1 VDGGDPLPAALG
13 WRRLSAPIER
23 HTLTVPRT
31 ARFHVLGNAAAP
43 CREAWFLLH
52 GYGQLAAPFLESFGA
67 WASPERV
74 LVAPEALSRFYL
86 RRGTGAIG
94 ASWMTREERA
104 DEIADTLRYLDL
116 VAERVLA
123 GRQMPVHVLGFSQG
137 AAAAARWAALGRTAL
152 ARVVLWGAA
161 LPPDLAPAQQ
171 AERLRRARWTL
182 VAGERDEAVDRA
194 GLERERE
201 RLGRAGIACELVAFP
216 GGHELDAATL
226 ERLLSS
232 PGR

>member
-1 VDGGDPLPAALG
+1 MLG
-13 WRRLSAPIER
+13 S
-23 HTLTVPRT
+23 
-31 ARFHVLGNAAAP
+31 AAAP

-52 GYGQLAAPFLESFGA
+52 GYGQLAAPFLESFRACAG
-67 WASPERV
+67 PERV
-74 LVAPEALSRFYL
+74 LIAPEALSRFYL

-123 GRQMPVHVLGFSQG
+123 GRELTVHALGFSQG
-137 AAAAARWAALGRTAL
+137 AAAAARWAGLGRTAL

-161 LPPDLAPAQQ
+161 FPPDLSPAEHC
-171 AERLRRARWTL
+171 ERLRRARWTF
-182 VAGERDEAVDRA
+182 VAGERDGAVDRA
-194 GLERERE
+194 GLERDRE
-201 RLGRAGIACELVAFP
+201 RLGQAGIACERVGFP

-226 ERLLSS
+226 ERLLCS
-232 PGR
+232 PAR